1 MDFTSRLLFIEI
13 DIDRANTLVK
23 PFNSTVGK
31 HSHALAVWMYSVFR
45 SIGVLD
51 SLNLVLADL
60 LDSAVVKDGL
70 FLAVWIYVLFCAVYE
85 LYLFAAVLVVELDLV
100 AAKAIDL
107 YQM

>member
-1 MDFTSRLLFIEI
+1 
-13 DIDRANTLVK
+13 
-23 PFNSTVGK
+23 
-31 HSHALAVWMYSVFR
+31 MYSVFR

-60 LDSAVVKDGL
+60 LDSAVVEDGL

-85 LYLFAAVLVVELDLV
+85 LNLFAAVLVVELDLV

-107 YQM
+107 YQI